1 MPLTPERRDT
11 VSSELK
17 RFATDLNL
25 SDDQKQKLHDSLF
38 EAAEKLQQY
47 KRHNPHAS
55 KEDLLKKVADNR
67 AAIRQRIVIFLTPAQ
82 LAKWDAAMGKAKE
95 FLGQKIAA

>member
-1 MPLTPERRDT
+1 MPLTPEQRDT
-11 VSSELK
+11 VSSEVK

-38 EAAEKLQQY
+38 EAAEKLQEY
-47 KRHNPHAS
+47 KRHNLHVS

-67 AAIRQRIVIFLTPAQ
+67 AAIRQRIIIFLTPAQ
-82 LAKWDAAMGKAKE
+82 LTKWDAVMGKAKE

>member
-1 MPLTPERRDT
+1 MPLTPEQRDT

-38 EAAEKLQQY
+38 EAAEKLEVY

-55 KEDLLKKVADNR
+55 KE
-67 AAIRQRIVIFLTPAQ
+67 
-82 LAKWDAAMGKAKE
+82 E
-95 FLGQKIAA
+95 

>member
-1 MPLTPERRDT
+1 MPLTPEQRDT

-17 RFATDLNL
+17 GLASDLNL

-38 EAAEKLQQY
+38 EAAEKLEVY

-55 KEDLLKKVADNR
+55 KE
-67 AAIRQRIVIFLTPAQ
+67 
-82 LAKWDAAMGKAKE
+82 E
-95 FLGQKIAA
+95 

>member
-1 MPLTPERRDT
+1 MPLTPEQRDM

-25 SDDQKQKLHDSLF
+25 SDDQKQILHDSLF
-38 EAAEKLQQY
+38 EAAEKLQEY
-47 KRHNPHAS
+47 KRHNLFAS

-67 AAIRQRIVIFLTPAQ
+67 AAIRQRIFIFLTPVQ
-82 LAKWDAAMGKAKE
+82 LSKWDAAIGNAKE

>member
-1 MPLTPERRDT
+1 MPLTPEQRDT

-25 SDDQKQKLHDSLF
+25 SDDQKQILHDSLF
-38 EAAEKLQQY
+38 EAAENLQEY
-47 KRHNPHAS
+47 KRHNPFAS

-67 AAIRQRIVIFLTPAQ
+67 AAIRQRIFIFLTPVQ
-82 LAKWDAAMGKAKE
+82 LSKWDAAMGNAKE